1 MNIIT
6 NTINPIPVRDDIIDG
21 DSQHLNQVWELWFR
35 KVYNILL
42 NQSSQKTITG
52 FNYTLDG
59 NRLFFNYSGS
69 GDIEISLPF
78 PILYKTNLSKFTV
91 NKGDTKIYIPIL
103 DPGTILN
110 EWFFLDV
117 N

>member
-1 MNIIT
+1 MNVIT

-21 DSQHLNQVWELWFR
+21 DNKHMNQVWELWFR

-42 NQSSQKTITG
+42 NQSTQKAIDG

-59 NRLFFNYSGS
+59 NRLFFNYSGA
-69 GDIEISLPF
+69 GDVEISLPF
-78 PILYKTNLSKFTV
+78 PILYKTNLTKFTV
-91 NKGDTKIYIPIL
+91 NKGDKKIYIPTL
-103 DPGTILN
+103 DSGTILN
-110 EWFFLDV
+110 EWFFVDV